1 MRAST
6 RLAALAL
13 LPCATL
19 AVLATRAFAAR
30 DADGWEQTDQS
41 DGVTVFRRDDP
52 GSPFHGIR
60 GSGVVDAN
68 VATVALVLLD
78 DARAPEWV
86 DSLDEARVVNVI
98 SSNEYIEYNHVHMPW
113 PTSDR
118 EFLTRVTMGFDAGS
132 RSSQIRSEPVELPGL
147 PPRKGDIRGVLR
159 ATYTMTPIDGADGKQ
174 STQLTVEIHSD
185 PGGWIPAFIVNFFQ
199 KDWAHETIAGIRA
212 QARKPD
218 LAPPEEFKLWLAQLD
233 AAMARHVAAQ

>member
-1 MRAST
+1 MRHSFRLLAICLLP
-6 RLAALAL
+6 LAAI
-13 LPCATL
+13 TL
-19 AVLATRAFAAR
+19 VATRAASAA
-30 DADGWEQTDQS
+30 DADGWELTDTS
-41 DGVTVFRRDDP
+41 DGVTVFKREDP
-52 GSPFHGIR
+52 GSPFHGIK
-60 GSGVVDAN
+60 GSGVVDAR

-98 SSNEYIEYNHVHMPW
+98 SPSEYIEYNHVHMPW

-118 EFLTRVTMGFDAGS
+118 EFLTRVTMGYDAAA

-147 PPRKGDIRGVLR
+147 PPRTGDIRGVLR
-159 ATYTMTPIDGADGKQ
+159 AIYTMTPIDSADGKQ
-174 STQLTVEIHSD
+174 ATQLTVEIHSD

-212 QARKPD
+212 QTKKPD
-218 LAPPEEFKLWLAQLD
+218 LAPPEEFKPWLVQLD